1 MERNVSRRHLIKGA
15 AATAAAATLNQSAL
29 LTPRSSLAA
38 PAFVRQTGSK
48 VKALYWGSFSAEL
61 GEAEQE
67 VVRRFNESQQEV
79 ELEYQFQGS
88 YEETAQKL
96 TAALAARQTPDV
108 CLLSDVWW
116 FKFYL
121 NNALAPLNDFIA
133 ANEVDTTDYVDSLY
147 SEGVRDGIPYW
158 LPFARSTPLFYY
170 NKEAF
175 AAAGLEDRAP
185 ETWAEFLEWA
195 PALVKKEGDNV
206 AQYAFG
212 HPNAASYIAW
222 LFQPVV
228 WAYGGAYSDPDFTI
242 RLAEE
247 PAVQAGEMYRA
258 STMEGWATATEDHV
272 VDFNNGLTA
281 AITASTGSM
290 AGIKANATFDWGTGF
305 LPAGE
310 AGDPNVRACTGGAGL
325 AVMAAAPAERQEAAF
340 KFIEFATSPEIT
352 AWWAQNTGYMPVRKS
367 AAENPELQ
375 AFYAANPTFKTAVDQ
390 LPLTRPQDSAR
401 VFIPNG
407 DQIIG
412 GGLERITV
420 RNDEV
425 QPVFEDVAGTLEEE
439 AQPVLEAI
447 EALG

>member
-1 MERNVSRRHLIKGA
+1 MERKIDRRGMIKGSA
-15 AATAAAATLNQSAL
+15 AVAGAAGLAVASKQSRAF
-29 LTPRSSLAA
+29 AA
-38 PAFVRQTGSK
+38 PAVVRQTGSK
-48 VKALYWGSFSAEL
+48 VQALYWGSFSAEL

-67 VVRRFNESQQEV
+67 VVRRFNESQPDV

-108 CLLSDVWW
+108 ALLSDVWW
-116 FKFYL
+116 FRFYL
-121 NNALAPLNDFIA
+121 NNALAPLNDFLD

-147 SEGVRDGIPYW
+147 TEGVRDGVPYW

-170 NKEAF
+170 NKEAW
-175 AAAGLEDRAP
+175 AAANLPDRGP
-185 ETWAEFLEWA
+185 ETWVEFQEWV
-195 PALVKKEGDNV
+195 PALVKQEGGTTS
-206 AQYAFG
+206 QFAFG

-247 PAVQAGEMYRA
+247 PAVAAGEFYRA
-258 STMEGWATATEDHV
+258 STEEGWATATEDHV

-290 AGIKANATFDWGTGF
+290 AGIRANATFEFGTAF
-305 LPAGE
+305 LPKGVSGE
-310 AGDPNVRACTGGAGL
+310 VRCCTGGAGL
-325 AVMAAAPAERQEAAF
+325 SVMASSSPEKQEAAF
-340 KFIEFATSPEIT
+340 QFIEFATSPEIT
-352 AWWAQNTGYMPVRKS
+352 AFWAQNTGYMPVRKS
-367 AAENPELQ
+367 AVDSAEMQ
-375 AFYAANPTFKTAVDQ
+375 AFYQENPNFRTAVEQ
-390 LPLTRPQDSAR
+390 LPLTEPQDAAR

-412 GGLERITV
+412 SGLERITV
-420 RNDEV
+420 ATEEV
-425 QPVFEDVAGTLEEE
+425 QPVFEDVAATLEEE
-439 AQPVLEAI
+439 AQPVLEALA
-447 EALG
+447 ALG